1 MGTKTDISWTDS
13 TFNPWWL
20 CTEVSPGCDNCYARV
35 LAKRWGYGW
44 GKGVP
49 RRVFGDK
56 HWNEPLKW
64 EKAAA
69 ASGKPWRVF
78 CGSMCDVMD
87 DEAPTRERHHLW
99 ELIDATPH
107 LTWQLLTKRPHRYKR
122 YLPPSFVHGNV
133 WLGTTTENQHFYDL
147 RWPILRAAADSCW
160 GLTTFISYE
169 PALGPLSL
177 KTSNTGNVFKVPDWV
192 ICGGESGSGRRDMEQ
207 VWAEDLK
214 AQCNLYGVAFFMKQM
229 SATTPEKG
237 HALIPAHLLSQQFPI

>member
-1 MGTKTDISWTDS
+1 MGIKTDIAWTNS
-13 TFNPWWL
+13 TFNPWWI

-44 GKGVP
+44 GKGVS
-49 RRVFGDK
+49 RREFGDK

-69 ASGKPWRVF
+69 ASGDSWRVF

-87 DEAPTRERHHLW
+87 DEAPTGARNHLW

-122 YLPPSFVHGNV
+122 FLPPSFVNDNV
-133 WLGTTTENQHFYDL
+133 WLGCTTEDQHFYDV
-147 RWPILRAAADSCW
+147 RWPILREAADML

-177 KTSNTGNVFKVPDWV
+177 KVSKAGNVFKVPDWV
-192 ICGGESGSGRRDMEQ
+192 ICGGESGTGRRAMET
-207 VWAEDLK
+207 VWAEDVK
-214 AQCNLYGVAFFMKQM
+214 IECKRYGVKFYMKQM
-229 SATTPEKG
+229 SAATPEKG
-237 HALIPAHLLSQQFPI
+237 QALIPAHLLVREFPE